1 MLFPAPLTSDYCQ
14 DCKAVHRRDKPA
26 EPSAFGLNNISTGP
40 FYDLAESRKRPER
53 RPRDWERDN
62 DAWNNHAPD
71 GVGRQGKRKM
81 MERMRQA
88 ARNFEED
95 SDPDDWFGD
104 SRNTRNRGFVGPRSR
119 LDRDVDSRRDR
130 DRERQR
136 ERDRDRD
143 RDRDRNQE
151 SHKDRG
157 RDRDRRRER
166 DKEKGRRRV
175 EQDRPSERD
184 HDQVSL
190 DRDKVKINF
199 KHSLPARPSST
210 ARPSLLERISGP
222 DSADKSGPSEK
233 SLQRIRGGNLSS
245 SIRGAGQ
252 RATGDDLYSHHRPG
266 PRYQGGYGR

>member
-1 MLFPAPLTSDYCQ
+1 
-14 DCKAVHRRDKPA
+14 
-26 EPSAFGLNNISTGP
+26 
-40 FYDLAESRKRPER
+40 
-53 RPRDWERDN
+53 
-62 DAWNNHAPD
+62 
-71 GVGRQGKRKM
+71 

-95 SDPDDWFGD
+95 SDPDDWFGN
-104 SRNTRNRGFVGPRSR
+104 SRNTRNRGFVGPRLR

-143 RDRDRNQE
+143 RDRNQE

-157 RDRDRRRER
+157 RDRDRRREK

-252 RATGDDLYSHHRPG
+252 MATGDDLYSHHRPG